1 MCDSILSV
9 TRCDPNVLA
18 AEHGRHGTHLVANI
32 EIAVVCTI
40 VVSGSSVGG
49 GGVGVDGG
57 GDGGGDIDGDG
68 GGVGDDNDI
77 NDNQ

>member
-49 GGVGVDGG
+49 GG
-57 GDGGGDIDGDG
+57 DGGGDIDGDG